1 MVVVMVVGC
10 SFATGGVEE
19 RHSIQMKDPTGS
31 LRKWMDGQD
40 NIPPLLYQLSV
51 SGHII
56 YFRIGNKGL
65 QNSGGSSDATG
76 VRGGR
81 QKARCYGPV

>member
-10 SFATGGVEE
+10 RFATGGVEE

-40 NIPPLLYQLSV
+40 NIPPLLYQLNV
-51 SGHII
+51 SGPYH
-56 YFRIGNKGL
+56 L
-65 QNSGGSSDATG
+65 L
-76 VRGGR
+76 
-81 QKARCYGPV
+81 